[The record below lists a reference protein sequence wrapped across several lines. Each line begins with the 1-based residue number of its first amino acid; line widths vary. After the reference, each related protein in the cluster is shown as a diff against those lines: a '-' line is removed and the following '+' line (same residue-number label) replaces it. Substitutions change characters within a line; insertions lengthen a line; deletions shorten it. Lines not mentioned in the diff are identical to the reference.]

1 MSYRVTVIAD
11 FNGNMY
17 VGADKR
23 PIALAAASP
32 IAEVKLYSSQ
42 LRFAVSAKDES
53 GRVYVTTRRK
63 AARNGW
69 TLLRDHE
76 NRDIRQHEH
85 RDQKPVVA
93 SFAAVQKIRHSA
105 MADGI
110 EWCAMQLPDALKLVR
125 DGWTKEASKLRGGS

>member
-53 GRVYVTTRRK
+53 GRVFVTTRRK
-63 AARNGW
+63 AAKNGW
-69 TLLRDHE
+69 TLLRDAD
-76 NRDIRQHEH
+76 NKDISEYEQQ
-85 RDQKPVVA
+85 DPKPVVA
-93 SFAAVQKIRHSA
+93 SLAAVQKIRHSA

-110 EWCAMQLPDALKLVR
+110 EWCAMQLPDTLKLVR
-125 DGWTKEASKLRGGS
+125 DEWVKEAGKLRGDS